1 MLPQFINFQIV
12 DEVKQF
18 LIKVVLVYLPGLVIQ
33 ICDP

>member
-18 LIKVVLVYLPGLVIQ
+18 LIQVVLVYLPGLVIQ